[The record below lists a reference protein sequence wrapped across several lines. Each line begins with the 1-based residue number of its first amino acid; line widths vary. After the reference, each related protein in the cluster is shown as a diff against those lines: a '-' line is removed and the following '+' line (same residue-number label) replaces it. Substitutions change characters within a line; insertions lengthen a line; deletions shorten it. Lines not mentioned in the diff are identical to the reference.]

1 MLSLGSIAPEFY
13 GVDQRGASHSLALL
27 LEKGRLVLYF
37 YPRDFTRVCT
47 TQVCL
52 FRDTADQLS
61 ALSASV
67 CGVSTDSA
75 DTHRRFADEYQVPFP
90 LLADPDGQI
99 SRSYQ
104 ADRWLLNLSKR
115 ITYVIGT
122 DRKILG
128 AFHHELSAEKHL
140 ADVNRTLMAP
150 SSS

>member
-1 MLSLGSIAPEFY
+1 MLSPGSIAPEFF
-13 GVDQRGASHSLALL
+13 GIDQHGNSLSLALL
-27 LEKGRLVLYF
+27 LKQGKLVLYF

-52 FRDTADQLS
+52 FRDTAEELR
-61 ALSASV
+61 ALSANV
-67 CGVSTDSA
+67 VGVSTDGA
-75 DTHRRFADEYQVPFP
+75 DTHRKFAERYQVQFS

-104 ADRWLLNLSKR
+104 TDRWLLNLSKR
-115 ITYVIGT
+115 ITYVIGE

-140 ADVNRTLMAP
+140 QDVKKTLMSRP
-150 SSS
+150 D